1 MSRTGA
7 GALGRIVERKD
18 ATPEIKAAVHEFN
31 VGLYCFDGTELI
43 KALKEIKDDNN
54 AGEYYLTDVFL
65 HLNPVTVVKLVDPH
79 EAMGVKDRVRL
90 AAATATIHPLI
101 PDKLTLPGPTIVGPQ
116 PTFI

>member
-79 EAMGVKDRVRL
+79 DAMGVKDRVRL
-90 AAATATIHPLI
+90 AAATAIIQRRILDQLMLPGVTLIHP
-101 PDKLTLPGPTIVGPQ
+101 G
-116 PTFI
+116 